1 LKDYILN
8 LSSDKIKMELW
19 SNEFS
24 FENLLLSPK
33 ILDSLGSM
41 PIRLK
46 FGMIGKLKVTYA
58 GSLLT
63 GQVNGLT
70 FLVENLFICLEQL
83 DVSKWKDSII
93 EDMYQAQKSA
103 RLRDQIQSSK
113 AVFDQQENEEGQQ
126 DETQGDPGDSTVL

>member
-1 LKDYILN
+1 MNRILSPILNSYLKDYILN

-19 SNEFS
+19 NNEFS
-24 FENLLLSPK
+24 LENLLLSPK
-33 ILDSLGSM
+33 ILDTLGSM

-63 GQVNGLT
+63 GHVNGLT

-83 DVSKWKDSII
+83 DVSKWKDNII
-93 EDMYQAQKSA
+93 EDMYQAQKQA
-103 RLRDQIQSSK
+103 RMRDQIQNSK
-113 AVFDQQENEEGQQ
+113 AVFD
-126 DETQGDPGDSTVL
+126 